1 MDAID
6 FVRNIYKG
14 ENIAEC
20 ENHLESFLKRKVQE
34 LIPEHFE
41 KMAEFKRII
50 AEQEACSDAKAK
62 ADDGDDGDDD
72 DDIDESVDATNAKA
86 LEKAIKGKYK
96 LKNVAFEKV
105 LEVDTDDDCVNAVLD
120 FEDVDDIDD
129 YTDSISR
136 ELAKILKGA
145 KLKNSDGESKVVDGV
160 QFDADISTS
169 GHSNTAFGFRIN
181 LK

>member
-34 LIPEHFE
+34 LLPEHFAEIE
-41 KMAEFKRII
+41 KYKRIS
-50 AEQEACSDAKAK
+50 AMQEACAK
-62 ADDGDDGDDD
+62 DSESDD

-86 LEKAIKGKYK
+86 LEKAIKSKYK